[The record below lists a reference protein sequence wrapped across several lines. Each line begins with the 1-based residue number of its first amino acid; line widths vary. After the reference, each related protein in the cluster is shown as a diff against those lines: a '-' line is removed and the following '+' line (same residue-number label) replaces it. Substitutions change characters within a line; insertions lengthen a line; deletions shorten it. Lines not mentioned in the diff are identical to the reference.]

1 MCLNDEWFLVYTYIF
16 MPRHKQIKIK
26 NPPGISG
33 RVLTKSLNLIYRLN
47 APFIDLTAS
56 ADFSKAA
63 FSESV
68 NSS

>member
-1 MCLNDEWFLVYTYIF
+1 MDGEKRIFAIHGMRKKIARHLKMTELFKNVKIFVYKF
-16 MPRHKQIKIK
+16 
-26 NPPGISG
+26 
-33 RVLTKSLNLIYRLN
+33 N

-68 NSS
+68 SSN